1 MRYVVFLH
9 NVTKFTYYYIHRR
22 VPLSEQELFR
32 QKSLDK
38 ISSPEQLNDYITV
51 TNPGVWMLLT
61 SIVLV
66 LFGAIVWGT
75 FGKLETRIRV
85 PAIVD
90 DSGAVLYVEAD
101 DILKIQ
107 GDQKVD
113 INGIEGSVVSYG
125 NKGNKASDVLG
136 DIALSESGYSESDIL
151 YDVYAD
157 IDIQNGI
164 YMAEIV
170 IDSVSPISFL
180 INNKAN

>member
-1 MRYVVFLH
+1 MSDS
-9 NVTKFTYYYIHRR
+9 T
-22 VPLSEQELFR
+22 LFR
-32 QKSLDK
+32 QKSIDK
-38 ISSPEQLNDYITV
+38 ISSPEELNDYIRV
-51 TNPGVWMLLT
+51 SNPGMWMLLLAV
-61 SIVLV
+61 ILV
-66 LFGAIVWGT
+66 LLGMVTWGT

-85 PAIVD
+85 PAVVD

-180 INNKAN
+180 INNKAD